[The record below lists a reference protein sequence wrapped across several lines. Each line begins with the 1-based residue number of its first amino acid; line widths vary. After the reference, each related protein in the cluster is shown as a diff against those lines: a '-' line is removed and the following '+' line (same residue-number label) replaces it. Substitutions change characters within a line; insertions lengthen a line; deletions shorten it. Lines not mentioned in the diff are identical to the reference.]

1 MLTSLVEC
9 GKIMYIKEGD
19 VMNRELYNEM
29 LGTKEG
35 IERYLNQRSR
45 EFRELQM
52 RLNGIGG
59 VISVD
64 NVSLLANLPEIKS
77 QMEKLS
83 SDYLNA
89 KKALDVMKAII
100 SEVLGQPDK
109 SIQTYNL
116 LKEQLSEL
124 GIVKVAINEDVAVLS
139 KRA

>member
-1 MLTSLVEC
+1 
-9 GKIMYIKEGD
+9 
-19 VMNRELYNEM
+19 MNRELYNEM

-35 IERYLNQRSR
+35 IERYLNQRTR

-109 SIQTYNL
+109 SIQAYNL

>member
-1 MLTSLVEC
+1 
-9 GKIMYIKEGD
+9 
-19 VMNRELYNEM
+19 MNRELYNEM

>member
-1 MLTSLVEC
+1 
-9 GKIMYIKEGD
+9 
-19 VMNRELYNEM
+19 MNRELYNEM

-77 QMEKLS
+77 QMEKHS

-109 SIQTYNL
+109 FIQAYNL

>member
-1 MLTSLVEC
+1 
-9 GKIMYIKEGD
+9 
-19 VMNRELYNEM
+19 MNRELYNEM

-109 SIQTYNL
+109 FIQAYNL